1 MKITIEC
8 ECGNKRTMEV
18 PTKKSLLFRDNL
30 EAGHFTEGSM
40 APKIRAAI
48 LFVEATGHEA
58 IITEATKL
66 GDPTCGT
73 RIVA

>member
-30 EAGHFTEGSM
+30 EAGHFRYTASNADVG
-40 APKIRAAI
+40 
-48 LFVEATGHEA
+48 
-58 IITEATKL
+58 KL
-66 GDPTCGT
+66 REF
-73 RIVA
+73 RIHCDKCDNWMTIDVD